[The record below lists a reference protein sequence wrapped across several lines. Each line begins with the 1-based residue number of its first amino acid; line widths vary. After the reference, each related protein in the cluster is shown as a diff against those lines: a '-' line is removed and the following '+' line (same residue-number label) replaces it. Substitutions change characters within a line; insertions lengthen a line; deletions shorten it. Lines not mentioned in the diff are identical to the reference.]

1 MVFSVI
7 IENITLNRG
16 EKQMFTDIE
25 KEYKKMSKERHFNI
39 YYWCSALFISLIAVV
54 ISKVFN
60 DFDNFKYYFIYIS
73 FFILIL
79 IYFYIDFINTIKSL
93 KIKKKEKLINKFKLY
108 IIQNKN
114 NHINNL
120 LKILTK
126 HNFRTKNDLKLAIDY
141 YNRKQP
147 IQVESS
153 FLAWI
158 VSTAL
163 TLSSFV
169 EIAYDSETKSIDYQK
184 ISIILRSTIGY
195 IIAFLIP
202 IIIFKI
208 FINSIILPKKKIYSQ
223 LSEDLSYIYL
233 NFNKYVNQLTK

>member
-1 MVFSVI
+1 
-7 IENITLNRG
+7 
-16 EKQMFTDIE
+16 MFTDIE
-25 KEYKKMSKERHFNI
+25 KEYKKMSKERNFNI
-39 YYWCSALFISLIAVV
+39 YYWCSALSITLIASLI
-54 ISKVFN
+54 SKIFN
-60 DFDNFKYYFIYIS
+60 DFDKFKYYFIYIS

-79 IYFYIDFINTIKSL
+79 VYFYIDFKNTIKCL
-93 KIKKKEKLINKFKLY
+93 TIKKKEKKTNILKLY
-108 IIQNKN
+108 VTQNKK

-120 LKILTK
+120 LKILTN

-184 ISIILRSTIGY
+184 ISIILGSTIGY

>member
-1 MVFSVI
+1 
-7 IENITLNRG
+7 
-16 EKQMFTDIE
+16 
-25 KEYKKMSKERHFNI
+25 MSKERNFNI
-39 YYWCSALFISLIAVV
+39 YYWFNALSITLIASLI
-54 ISKVFN
+54 SKIFN
-60 DFDNFKYYFIYIS
+60 DFDKFKYYFIYIS

-79 IYFYIDFINTIKSL
+79 VYFYIDFKNTIKCL
-93 KIKKKEKLINKFKLY
+93 TIKKKEKKTNILKLY
-108 IIQNKN
+108 VTQNKK

-120 LKILTK
+120 LKILTN

-184 ISIILRSTIGY
+184 ISIILGSTIGY
-195 IIAFLIP
+195 ITAFLIP
-202 IIIFKI
+202 TTFMQEPLFFYNTLICV
-208 FINSIILPKKKIYSQ
+208 
-223 LSEDLSYIYL
+223 
-233 NFNKYVNQLTK
+233 FNHAS

>member
-1 MVFSVI
+1 
-7 IENITLNRG
+7 
-16 EKQMFTDIE
+16 
-25 KEYKKMSKERHFNI
+25 MSKERHFNI
-39 YYWCSALFISLIAVV
+39 YYWCSALFISLIAIV

-93 KIKKKEKLINKFKLY
+93 EIKKKEKLINKFKLY

-147 IQVESS
+147 IQVESKNINNIRVNYRIYNR
-153 FLAWI
+153 FL
-158 VSTAL
+158 
-163 TLSSFV
+163 
-169 EIAYDSETKSIDYQK
+169 
-184 ISIILRSTIGY
+184 
-195 IIAFLIP
+195 
-202 IIIFKI
+202 
-208 FINSIILPKKKIYSQ
+208 NSNN
-223 LSEDLSYIYL
+223 
-233 NFNKYVNQLTK
+233 NF